1 MQKGGKKQPVQ
12 HTHHSLL
19 NFDIDFMQVKTIHSL
34 LLTMQHLPYWGLECA
49 DATKFAMSD
58 VVMIDVDETSAN
70 QELMNKHL
78 GLGLGQAE
86 RPATPKTMNY
96 EASKSLT
103 SSGHD
108 DYDRK
113 KTNIVEPDHIA
124 QNKIKAFKFSGH
136 TQKFLAKKY
145 DTKQDTGWSEIL
157 F

>member
-1 MQKGGKKQPVQ
+1 VEKNNLFN
-12 HTHHSLL
+12 TH
-19 NFDIDFMQVKTIHSL
+19 MQVKTIHSI

-113 KTNIVEPDHIA
+113 KTNIVEPDPIA
-124 QNKIKAFKFSGH
+124 QNKTKAFKFSGH